1 MSAQEHPEHTKGNTA
16 TATCTL
22 AENTASGLVHGA
34 RVLTLRGEVPVQSL
48 VPGDRL
54 VSPGAVM
61 AEVRRIEM
69 NSVIARG
76 VYVIAGSLGHARR
89 SSDTLLAAGQP
100 VRIRDW
106 RAMAFT
112 GLRSAWMPALS
123 LVDGEYVR
131 DIGLAPMTLYRIYC
145 NGAKVLCA
153 DGMEVG
159 SGEVHAEAPFASA
172 R

>member
-1 MSAQEHPEHTKGNTA
+1 MSVQDHPEHPSTRAIPDTGG
-16 TATCTL
+16 L

-34 RVLTLRGEVPVQSL
+34 RVLTLRGEIPVQAL

-61 AEVRRIEM
+61 AEVRRVEM
-69 NSVIARG
+69 SSVIARG

-89 SSDTLLAAGQP
+89 TSDTLLAAGQP
-100 VRIRDW
+100 VRVRDW

-112 GLRSAWMPALS
+112 GMRSAWMPALS

-131 DIGLAPMTLYRIYC
+131 DIGLAPMTLYRIFC
-145 NGAKVLCA
+145 DGAKILCA
-153 DGMEVG
+153 DGMEMG
-159 SGEVHAEAPFASA
+159 SGEVTAEALFAST